1 MNTKRYFLING
12 VAGVSTVLLIVA
24 GCKGKEEVKP
34 TVSIQQ
40 TSPSGDIPLVAGDEI
55 NFQIDVRVQGLQNAG
70 QISLIV
76 QSAEGVVIADCAP
89 VTVSNGAA
97 VRLNAAGVVPET
109 TVVRVFT
116 PLYINGGNNTE
127 VLDTRLFKVVGKRSK

>member
-1 MNTKRYFLING
+1 MALEKQLNKLVTGCVNEYQKIFSYKWG
-12 VAGVSTVLLIVA
+12 GGVSTVLLIVA

-109 TVVRVFT
+109 TVVRVLH
-116 PLYINGGNNTE
+116 LYI
-127 VLDTRLFKVVGKRSK
+127 